1 MGELY
6 VEIYEVM
13 VVTKIMGAPLACRG
27 HGPGIQNT
35 GQSPQ

>member
-13 VVTKIMGAPLACRG
+13 VVTKIVGAPLAFRG